1 MRGTALVSS
10 GLAAL
15 AMALPAA
22 AQEDKAADIVAAQVR
37 TQGFRC
43 DKALGAE
50 RLSAVANEAEWIL
63 RCSNA
68 TYRVRL
74 IPDQGARVVPIR

>member
-1 MRGTALVSS
+1 M
-10 GLAAL
+10 AAS
-15 AMALPAA
+15 AG
-22 AQEDKAADIVAAQVR
+22 AQEEKPAEIVAAQVR

-43 DKALGAE
+43 EQTLGAE
-50 RLSAVANEAEWIL
+50 RVSTVANEATWIL

-74 IPDQGARVVPIR
+74 TPNMGARVEPIR